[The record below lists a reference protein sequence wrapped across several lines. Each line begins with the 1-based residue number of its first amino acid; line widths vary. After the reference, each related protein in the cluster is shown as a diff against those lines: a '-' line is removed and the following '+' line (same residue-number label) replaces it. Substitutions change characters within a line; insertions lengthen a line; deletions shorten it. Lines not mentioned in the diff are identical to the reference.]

1 MPRPLRLLAPIALV
15 AMAGFAMSDPRP
27 DPAPRPGGVAIDT
40 TLSDTTAAGSVLIR
54 ALPDSIAGEAVAS
67 YRAIVIPARGWLVDR
82 SFFWRV
88 PSDARGPYTF
98 LFGAVRATATDSVRL
113 QVTVTAPE

>member
-1 MPRPLRLLAPIALV
+1 MSRFLRLLVPIAL
-15 AMAGFAMSDPRP
+15 AGLAGFATRDPGIP
-27 DPAPRPGGVAIDT
+27 GPADPTGAVVDT
-40 TLSDTTAAGSVLIR
+40 TLSDTTAAGTVLIR
-54 ALPDSIAGEAVAS
+54 MLPDSLGGEPVAS
-67 YRAIVIPARGWLVDR
+67 YRAIVVPTRGWLVDR

-98 LFGAVRATATDSVRL
+98 LFEAVRPAGVEAVRL